1 MQKQKLRQ
9 RSNSMR
15 NTKHVGKLANTQKK
29 VVVVFRELP
38 DDPKHCLVVDIDALA
53 DWMHDDVINAVEAP
67 GAQASPNFYE
77 YAERTVMADG
87 TNMLQTLYKTGRL
100 MKQATDNV
108 LMTPNA
114 EIAVGLTEIN
124 NIVREETN
132 NAPIVAP
139 PTDETPMAGKEVKP
153 DQAAP
158 APIAE
163 VAKPGETLDDTQ
175 MAKNLL
181 AQAKSFESEA
191 KNLKAQAYEL
201 APGLKPGP
209 KKTDAKVTEPAE

>member
-1 MQKQKLRQ
+1 
-9 RSNSMR
+9 MR

-38 DDPKHCLVVDIDALA
+38 DDPKSCLVVDTDALA

-87 TNMLQTLYKTGRL
+87 TNMLQTLHKTGRL
-100 MKQATDNV
+100 MKQSTDNV

-124 NIVREETN
+124 NIVREETKG
-132 NAPIVAP
+132 AKVVEP
-139 PTDETPMAGKEVKP
+139 PKDETPMAGKEVKA

-158 APIAE
+158 APIVDANP
-163 VAKPGETLDDTQ
+163 ANAETLDDTQ

-181 AQAKSFESEA
+181 AQAKSFETEA
-191 KNLKAQAYEL
+191 KNLKAQAYEM

>member
-1 MQKQKLRQ
+1 
-9 RSNSMR
+9 MR

-38 DDPKHCLVVDIDALA
+38 DDPKSCLVVDTDALA

-87 TNMLQTLYKTGRL
+87 TNMLQTLHKTGRL
-100 MKQATDNV
+100 MKQSTDNI

-114 EIAVGLTEIN
+114 EVAVGLTEIN
-124 NIVREETN
+124 NIVREETK
-132 NAPIVAP
+132 NAPVVAP
-139 PTDETPMAGKEVKP
+139 PSDETPMAGKEVKA

-158 APIAE
+158 APIVDANP
-163 VAKPGETLDDTQ
+163 AKAETLDDTQ

-181 AQAKSFESEA
+181 AQAKSFETEA
-191 KNLKAQAYEL
+191 KNLKAQAYEM

-209 KKTDAKVTEPAE
+209 KKTDAKTTEPAE